1 MSMTAL
7 VILQFMGIFAAYT
20 GITTILPAVMFR
32 RILKGRRLPE
42 QFLMCYTFGN
52 FYIINIVFVLQ
63 LLHISNRY
71 TLTAVTVGLSVA
83 IGILANRIP
92 VIESFEKKWQ
102 NCQKTA
108 EWKPGRKV
116 STQ

>member
-52 FYIINIVFVLQ
+52 FYIIECC
-63 LLHISNRY
+63 NRD
-71 TLTAVTVGLSVA
+71 TGKPDS
-83 IGILANRIP
+83 R
-92 VIESFEKKWQ
+92 IESFEKKWQ

>member
-71 TLTAVTVGLSVA
+71 TLTAVTVA
-83 IGILANRIP
+83 ECCNRDTGKP
-92 VIESFEKKWQ
+92 DSRIESFEKKWQ

>member
-83 IGILANRIP
+83 IGILANLP
-92 VIESFEKKWQ
+92 KNCCVEAWEESQHSVLFL
-102 NCQKTA
+102 TA
-108 EWKPGRKV
+108 FGK
-116 STQ
+116 

>member
-1 MSMTAL
+1 MNRHVNDSIGNLT
-7 VILQFMGIFAAYT
+7 VYGHICAYT
-20 GITTILPAVMFR
+20 GIYDNTPAVMSAEFG
-32 RILKGRRLPE
+32 GRRLPE

-83 IGILANRIP
+83 PDTG
-92 VIESFEKKWQ
+92 
-102 NCQKTA
+102 
-108 EWKPGRKV
+108 KPDSPYRKF
-116 STQ
+116 

>member
-92 VIESFEKKWQ
+92 VSKVLKKSGR
-102 NCQKTA
+102 TA
-108 EWKPGRKV
+108 KKLLSGSLGGK
-116 STQ
+116 